1 MFKDP
6 GLSILQIG
14 GYDRGVTDSL
24 LSTLKAELP
33 GQALSSKI
41 VLLDSSQ
48 EALVQIRQQY
58 EAESSIV
65 DAMHFDV
72 EKPLPSEMSREDGF
86 DVVLVAIDHGL
97 DDTSKQNVLAEA
109 QNVLEAGGILV
120 IFDTLRGI
128 TER

>member
-6 GLSILQIG
+6 GISILQIG

-24 LSTLKAELP
+24 LSTLKAESP
-33 GQALSSKI
+33 GQTLSSKI

-65 DAMHFDV
+65 DALHFDAK
-72 EKPLPSEMSREDGF
+72 KPLPSEVSREDGF

-109 QNVLEAGGILV
+109 QKVLDAGGILV

>member
-6 GLSILQIG
+6 GLSVLQIG

-24 LSTLKAELP
+24 LSTLKAESA

-41 VLLDSSQ
+41 VLLDPSQ

-65 DAMHFDV
+65 DALHFDV
-72 EKPLPSEMSREDGF
+72 KKPLPSEVSREDGF
-86 DVVLVAIDHGL
+86 DVVLVATDHGL
-97 DDTSKQNVLAEA
+97 DDMSKQNVFAEA
-109 QNVLEAGGILV
+109 QNVLKAGGILV
-120 IFDTLRGI
+120 IFDILRGI
-128 TER
+128 IER

>member
-6 GLSILQIG
+6 GLSVLQIG

-24 LSTLKAELP
+24 LSTLKAESA

-41 VLLDSSQ
+41 VLLDPSQ

-65 DAMHFDV
+65 DALHFDV
-72 EKPLPSEMSREDGF
+72 KKPLPSEVSREDGF
-86 DVVLVAIDHGL
+86 DVVLVAIDHAL
-97 DDTSKQNVLAEA
+97 DDMSKQNVFAEA
-109 QNVLEAGGILV
+109 QNVLKAGGILV
-120 IFDTLRGI
+120 IFDILRGI
-128 TER
+128 IER

>member
-65 DAMHFDV
+65 VAMHFDV
-72 EKPLPSEMSREDGF
+72 EKPLPSEVSREDGF